1 MWTKRAVRGSS
12 IGALMAALV
21 AVGACSDTTDG
32 ADGGVRDRG
41 VRDRGVASGDAGGLP
56 SGLVTF
62 HAAGATA
69 ELSFARS
76 GAQYLVVPYSTA
88 SAQAEALAFT
98 VEVSGARVDGGV
110 RGTALGRGAGG
121 LGSLGV
127 VGLGLRERD
136 PARWERWQGRLGVE
150 RWTRAAALQATRRF
164 AASRPSG
171 EILRLLA
178 GSSCVLS
185 SECGA
190 SEVCAQ
196 GSCSAQPTLKV
207 GAFASTAQTITAQV
221 KRKGSRGAILVETGV
236 TVADAAL
243 DELLRLYD
251 NVIHPRDV
259 ALFGDPALRDG
270 QPTRASDR
278 NGDGLVWI
286 VITPKVAEKDDAV
299 GFFVASDFVAV
310 GEEPKSNEADILY
323 LVAPSG
329 GTGGTGVTALATIM
343 AHELQHLLG
352 FASKSYRA
360 AVRGGQPALEA
371 LWLDEGQSHFA
382 EDACGFGGE
391 NVTLLKQELFPAFGD
406 TALLGGE
413 DTLRLRATAL
423 LFVRFLF
430 EQKGGVSYGAQ
441 GAISDGG
448 GAAWLAALHTTS
460 QQGRAAIEATYGN
473 FKSAFERWL
482 VAVGVSDRGVTAS
495 PLVTYRA
502 LIDDAATG
510 NKIGTMIRGR
520 RRDDTGKEVDLSGP
534 LEDPLPLGSTSGTIA
549 NATGKYYLLSGLS
562 GTARVKVT
570 SSAPEF
576 GYAVITLK

>member
-1 MWTKRAVRGSS
+1 MWTKRVVRGSV
-12 IGALMAALV
+12 IGALLGALV
-21 AVGACSDTTDG
+21 AVGACSDTTEG

-41 VRDRGVASGDAGGLP
+41 VRDRGVAASDAGSLP

-98 VEVSGARVDGGV
+98 VEVSGASADAGV
-110 RGTALGRGAGG
+110 RGTALGRGSVEV
-121 LGSLGV
+121 GSTGV
-127 VGLGLRERD
+127 LGLGLRERD

-150 RWTRAAALQATRRF
+150 RWARAAALQATRHF
-164 AASRPSG
+164 AAFRPSG

-185 SECGA
+185 RECGA

-196 GSCSAQPTLKV
+196 GSCSAQPTIKV

-286 VITPKVAEKDDAV
+286 VITPKVVEKDDKAV
-299 GFFVASDFVAV
+299 GFFVASDFVPV
-310 GEEPKSNEADILY
+310 NEEPKSNEADILY
-323 LVAPSG
+323 LVAPS
-329 GTGGTGVTALATIM
+329 TGTGVTALATIM

-360 AVRGGQPALEA
+360 AVRGGQPAIEA

-406 TALLGGE
+406 TALLSGE
-413 DTLRLRATAL
+413 DTLRLRAIAL

-482 VAVGVSDRGVTAS
+482 VAVGVSGRGVTAS

-502 LIDDAATG
+502 LIDDATTG
-510 NKIGTMIRGR
+510 NKIGTLIRGR
-520 RRDDTGKEVDLSGP
+520 RRDDTGP
-534 LEDPLPLGSTSGTIA
+534 RST
-549 NATGKYYLLSGLS
+549 
-562 GTARVKVT
+562 
-570 SSAPEF
+570 
-576 GYAVITLK
+576 

>member
-1 MWTKRAVRGSS
+1 MWTKRVRGGAS
-12 IGALMAALV
+12 IGALLGVLV
-21 AVGACSDTTDG
+21 AVSACSDTPDG
-32 ADGGVRDRG
+32 ADGGTRDRGARDRG
-41 VRDRGVASGDAGGLP
+41 VVASDGGGLP

-69 ELSFARS
+69 ELSFGRS

-98 VEVSGARVDGGV
+98 VTVSGASADGGARTTSL
-110 RGTALGRGAGG
+110 RGP
-121 LGSLGV
+121 SIGV
-127 VGLGLRERD
+127 LGLGLRARD
-136 PARWERWQGRLGVE
+136 PARWARWQQRLGVE
-150 RWTRAAALQATRRF
+150 QWTRAAAVQANRRF

-171 EILRLLA
+171 VIVRPLA
-178 GSSCVLS
+178 ASSCVLS

-190 SEVCAQ
+190 SEVCAK
-196 GSCSAQPTLKV
+196 GSCSAQPTIKI

-236 TVADAAL
+236 TVADTAL

-270 QPTRASDR
+270 QATRASDR

-286 VITPKVAEKDDAV
+286 VITPKVAEKNDAV
-299 GFFVASDFVAV
+299 GFFVASDFVEAS
-310 GEEPKSNEADILY
+310 EEPQSNPPSNEADILY
-323 LVAPSG
+323 LVAPSS
-329 GTGGTGVTALATIM
+329 GTGVTALATIL

-360 AVRGGQPALEA
+360 AVRGGQPAIEA

-413 DTLRLRATAL
+413 DTLRLRASAL

-430 EQKGGVSYGAQ
+430 EQKGGVGYGAQ
-441 GAISDGG
+441 GAISDAG

-460 QQGRAAIEATYGN
+460 EQGRAAIEATYGN

-482 VAVGVSDRGVTAS
+482 VAVGVSNRGVTTS
-495 PLVTYRA
+495 PQVTYRA
-502 LIDDAATG
+502 LIDDATTG
-510 NKIGTMIRGR
+510 SKIGALIRGR
-520 RRDDTGKEVDLSGP
+520 RRDDTGKEVDLAGP
-534 LEDPLPLGSTSGTIA
+534 LEDALGLGQTSGAIA

-562 GTARVKVT
+562 GTVRVKVT